1 MPTTERLN
9 APEIAIFLPPEA
21 RNLVLSPA
29 SMQRLGA
36 MGRVRTTND
45 DKLTPEIMRQLM
57 QGAEVCLTGWGTPSL
72 TPYLADATD
81 LRFIGHMAG
90 SVRNLVPASVFDGG
104 PRVTHSA
111 AAISDCVAE
120 FVIGQMLLSLRQG
133 SMFDRRMKAGDGWAF
148 GEYFPGK
155 LLGARTVG
163 VIGAGHIGRAVMRLL
178 RPFGCRILV
187 QDPAMTRDRAAA
199 LGAEMATL
207 GQILEE
213 SDVLTLHAPKLPETD
228 NMISTAELRR
238 LKSGMLLVNMSRG
251 SLIDEP
257 ALIAEL
263 KTGRINAVL
272 DVFATEPL
280 PLDSELLTLP
290 NVIVSPHVAGHTSD
304 GHKRQGAMVIDELQR
319 FLDGEPL
326 HYEVTKE
333 RLALMA

>member
-1 MPTTERLN
+1 MTSIDRPNT
-9 APEIAIFLPPEA
+9 PEIAILLPPEA
-21 RNLVLSPA
+21 RNLVLSEA
-29 SMQRLGA
+29 SMQRLHNL
-36 MGRVRTTND
+36 GRVRTTD
-45 DKLTPEIMRQLM
+45 STSMSPEIMRDLLA
-57 QGAEVCLTGWGTPSL
+57 GASVCLTGWGTPSL
-72 TPYLADATD
+72 APYLEGSGVG
-81 LRFIGHMAG
+81 FIGHMAG

-104 PRVTHSA
+104 PVVTHSA

-133 SMFDRRMKAGDGWAF
+133 AMFDRRMKAGDGWKF

-163 VIGAGHIGRAVMRLL
+163 VVGAGHIGRAVMRLL
-178 RPFGCRILV
+178 RPFGCRMLV
-187 QDPAMTRDRAAA
+187 QDPAMTPDRAAE
-199 LGAEMATL
+199 LGAEMASIE
-207 GQILEE
+207 QILDE

-228 NMISTAELRR
+228 NMISTAELKR
-238 LKSGMLLVNMSRG
+238 LKDGMLLVNMSRG

-263 KTGRINAVL
+263 KTGRIDAVL
-272 DVFATEPL
+272 DVFATEPVE
-280 PLDSELLTLP
+280 LDNELLGLS

-319 FLDGEPL
+319 FLDGEAL
-326 HYEVTKE
+326 QYQVTKE